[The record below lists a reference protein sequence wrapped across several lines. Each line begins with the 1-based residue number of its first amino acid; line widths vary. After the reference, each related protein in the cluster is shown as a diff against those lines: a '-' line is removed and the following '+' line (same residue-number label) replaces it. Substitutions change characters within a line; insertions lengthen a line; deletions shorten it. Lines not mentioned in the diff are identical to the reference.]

1 MKSILLADIGGTNIR
16 FSIYKNGK
24 MSPVTQFK
32 TADFKKPEQV
42 FDSYINALKNKPTH
56 MILGVAGPV
65 HSDVVHLT
73 NRDWTIKAE
82 KFEKRYHLTKCQL
95 VNDFVLKG
103 YGVLALTK
111 KDYIAL
117 NTAKPQK
124 NRPMCII
131 GPGTGLGVCFL
142 TYCNNSW
149 VAHASEAGHTDI
161 CAASP
166 QGQEILDFL
175 KQTTPYLSA
184 EEILSG
190 RGLVALYRTVC
201 HLNGY
206 ETASLS
212 PEKVCDLALNGD
224 LFALKAYRH
233 FFDFLA
239 TFAGNMGITLKTLGG
254 IYITSSILKN
264 DQIIDMLRQHD
275 FKTPFENRGKMKK
288 LVSDI
293 PVFLVSRPKLA
304 FLGLKFLAQ
313 HIEK

>member
-1 MKSILLADIGGTNIR
+1 MKNILLADIGGTNIR

-24 MSPVTQFK
+24 ISPVTQFK
-32 TADFKKPEQV
+32 TADFNKPEQA
-42 FDSYINALKNKPTH
+42 FDAYINTLKNKPTD

-65 HSDVVHLT
+65 HGDVVHLT
-73 NRDWTIKAE
+73 NRNWIIEAK

-124 NRPMCII
+124 NKPICII

-149 VAHASEAGHTDI
+149 MAHASEAGHTDI

-175 KQTTPYLSA
+175 KQNITHLSA
-184 EEILSG
+184 EEVLSG
-190 RGLVALYRTVC
+190 RGLVALYRAVC
-201 HLNGY
+201 YFNGN
-206 ETASLS
+206 ES
-212 PEKVCDLALNGD
+212 PALRPEDVCDLALNGD
-224 LFALKAYRH
+224 LSAQKAYHH

-254 IYITSSILKN
+254 IYITSSILKQ
-264 DQIIDMLRQHD
+264 DAIIDMLRQHD

-288 LVSDI
+288 LASDI